1 MAGERSPA
9 VQWSRGAHAALR
21 SIMDNKATTAT
32 HAIDALAQA
41 PPPPRRIAAID
52 DPNRYWFARHS
63 KSIIFMIL
71 TLAVVGI
78 YEAFTLPI
86 AVFPTTNFPRII
98 VGVDNGVMPINQ
110 MEVTITR
117 PIEEAVNS
125 VPGLQEVYSIT
136 SRGSAEIDLNFDW
149 GVDMVLTLQRVQAAI
164 SRIQSTLPST
174 VQIDA
179 QRLDFASFPIL
190 GYSLTSDK
198 VSQTRLWEL
207 ATYELKPRLNRLNGV
222 ASVLVQGG
230 QQPEFQITPD
240 PARMLRAHVGVQD
253 ILDAVNHTNL
263 IDSPGLLSQNHQLY
277 LGLVTAQ
284 AQNPD
289 QLGDIVIKTNGDV
302 PVRIRDIGTVSPS
315 SAPVYTIVTANGKS
329 AVLLSINRQPNSN
342 TVEVA
347 NEVHQEIQDLLPS
360 LPSGVKLEVFYDQSN
375 IVEASIGSVR
385 DAIIIGLF
393 LAGIIIWLFLR
404 DFGTAIMT
412 GLVVPVTILVTFIVM
427 KIMGQSFNMMT
438 LGGLA
443 AAGGL
448 VIDDAIVVVENI
460 VLHRDGG
467 EGPLRATASALKEL
481 TIPLIGSTL
490 TPIVVFLPLIS
501 ITGVTGTFFRALAV
515 AMSVSLLTSLVLALS
530 WTTNLGTFLIRRGKH
545 GAEAEI
551 PATNG
556 ASESNGGSGGP
567 NELGGELGGEFGRS
581 DNGPRGAT
589 SGEEDGGDSAEM
601 LQIRR
606 MMAAEEASLRG
617 GWFERIINFYERWLR
632 RAFAHPLALG
642 GLCAILIVISY
653 FSYKALGTGLLPA
666 MDEGGFILDY
676 VTPPGSSL
684 QETNRMVSHMEQI
697 VRTLPEVES
706 TSRRTGLQLGL
717 AAVTEANTGDISVKL
732 KDKRSRS
739 VEEVIEDVRAKVTV
753 AEPAVD
759 VDFHQMLEDMIGDL
773 TGDPKPVMIRLYSDD
788 VDALTQWAPRVGDAI
803 GGIYINGK
811 KPIVDVDDGI
821 DSSMSG
827 PAVVF
832 TVDPVRAAKAGFTTD
847 QLTTVASA
855 IVDGEPATTPV
866 VINDR
871 PYTVRVRYPKADR
884 ASVEAMRNTVLV
896 NSNGGT
902 TTLGAVS
909 DVSELPGQIEVTRDN
924 LQRAVVVSARLEA
937 IDLKTGITAVQK
949 AVNDL
954 KLPPSIRVEYAGTY
968 KEQQKSFGELLTVL
982 LLAMVLVF
990 IVLLLEFRAFSAP
1003 VAILSSAVLSTS
1015 GVFFALLI
1023 TRTTFDVSSFMGLIM
1038 VIGIV
1043 AKNGILL
1050 LDANQKFRSV
1060 GFSAEEALVQAGRR
1074 RLRPIMMTAMAAVA
1088 GMLPLSLAIGSGSQ
1102 MLQPLA
1108 IAVIGGILISMI
1120 LSLVITPAMEFFM
1133 TRRSQEAVGT

>member
-1 MAGERSPA
+1 ME
-9 VQWSRGAHAALR
+9 
-21 SIMDNKATTAT
+21 NKTTT
-32 HAIDALAQA
+32 TIKTVSL
-41 PPPPRRIAAID
+41 PPPRRVAPSE

-78 YEAFTLPI
+78 YEALTLPI

-125 VPGLQEVYSIT
+125 VQGLQNVRSIT
-136 SRGSAEIDLNFDW
+136 SRGSAEIDLDFSWD
-149 GVDMVLTLQRVQAAI
+149 VDMVLTLQQVQSAI

-174 VQIDA
+174 AQIEA
-179 QRLDFASFPIL
+179 HRLDFSSFPIL
-190 GYSLTSDK
+190 GYSITSDK
-198 VSQTRLWEL
+198 VPQTQLWEL
-207 ATYELKPRLNRLNGV
+207 ATYDLKPRLNRLDGV

-240 PARMLRAHVGVQD
+240 PARMLRAHVALQD

-263 IDSPGLLSQNHQLY
+263 IDSPGLLSRNHQLF

-284 AQNPD
+284 AQSPD
-289 QLGDIVIKTNGDV
+289 QISDIVIKTNGDV
-302 PVRIRDIGTVSPS
+302 PVRVRDVGSVSPS
-315 SAPVYTIVTANGKS
+315 SAPAYTVVTANGKS
-329 AVLLSINRQPNSN
+329 AVLVSVNRQPNSN
-342 TVEVA
+342 TVQVA
-347 NEVHQEIQDLLPS
+347 NEVHQEIESITPS
-360 LPSGVKLEVFYDQSN
+360 LPAGVNLQIFYDQSN
-375 IVEASIGSVR
+375 IVTASIGSVR
-385 DAIIIGLF
+385 DAIVIGLF
-393 LAGIIIWLFLR
+393 LAGFIIWLFLQ
-404 DFGTAIMT
+404 DWGTAIMT
-412 GLVVPVTILVTFIVM
+412 GLVVPVTIMVTFIVM

-448 VIDDAIVVVENI
+448 VIDDAIVMVENI

-501 ITGVTGTFFRALAV
+501 ITGVTGTFFRALAI

-545 GAEAEI
+545 GTTPEINEANG
-551 PATNG
+551 TNG
-556 ASESNGGSGGP
+556 GAEEFANGV
-567 NELGGELGGEFGRS
+567 
-581 DNGPRGAT
+581 DGPRGAVRT
-589 SGEEDGGDSAEM
+589 AETAEETAEM
-601 LQIRR
+601 EQIRR

-617 GWFERIINFYERWLR
+617 GWFERIIQFYERWLR
-632 RAFAHPLALG
+632 RAFAHPVWLG

-653 FSYKALGTGLLPA
+653 FSYKALGSDLLPA

-732 KDKRSRS
+732 KDNRKRDID
-739 VEEVIEDVRAKVTV
+739 EILADVRGKVTA

-759 VDFHQMLEDMIGDL
+759 VDFHQVLEDMIGDL
-773 TGDPKPVMIRLYSDD
+773 TGAPQPIVIKLFSDD
-788 VDALTQWAPRVGDAI
+788 VEALKQWAPRVGDTLE
-803 GGIYINGK
+803 GIYIKNK
-811 KPIVDVDDGI
+811 KPIVDVDNGI
-821 DSSMSG
+821 DSSTSG
-827 PAVVF
+827 PAVIF
-832 TVDPVRAAKAGFTTD
+832 TVDPARSAKGGFTTD
-847 QLTTVASA
+847 QIATVTSA

-866 VINDR
+866 VVNDR
-871 PYTVRVRYPKADR
+871 PYVIRVRYPK
-884 ASVEAMRNTVLV
+884 EARSSLESMKNTLLV

-902 TTLGAVS
+902 ATLGAMA
-909 DVSELPGQIEVTRDN
+909 DISEAPGQLEVIRDN
-924 LQRAVVVSARLEA
+924 LQRDVAVTARLEGL
-937 IDLKTGITAVQK
+937 DLGTGVAAVQK

-954 KLPPSIRVEYAGTY
+954 KLPPSIRVEYGGTF
-968 KEQQKSFGELLTVL
+968 KEQQKSFQDLVTVL
-982 LLAMVLVF
+982 LLALVLVF
-990 IVLLLEFRAFSAP
+990 LVLLLEFRAFSAP
-1003 VAILSSAVLSTS
+1003 LAILSSAVLSTS

-1023 TRTTFDVSSFMGLIM
+1023 TRTTFNVSSFMGLIM

-1074 RLRPIMMTAMAAVA
+1074 RLRPIVMTAMAAVA
-1088 GMLPLSLAIGSGSQ
+1088 GMLPLSLAIGAGSQ

-1108 IAVIGGILISMI
+1108 IAVIGGILISMV

-1133 TRRSQEAVGT
+1133 TRKSEPVGGA

>member
-1 MAGERSPA
+1 ME
-9 VQWSRGAHAALR
+9 
-21 SIMDNKATTAT
+21 NKTTT
-32 HAIDALAQA
+32 TIKTVSL
-41 PPPPRRIAAID
+41 PPPRRIAPTD
-52 DPNRYWFARHS
+52 DPNRYWFSRHS

-71 TLAVVGI
+71 TLAVVGV

-125 VPGLQEVYSIT
+125 VPGLLNVRSVT
-136 SRGSAEIDLNFDW
+136 SRGSAEIDLDFDW
-149 GVDMVLTLQRVQAAI
+149 GGDMIVTLQQVDSAI
-164 SRIQSTLPST
+164 ARIQSTLPST
-174 VQIDA
+174 AQIEA
-179 QRLDFASFPIL
+179 HRLDFASFPIL
-190 GYSLTSDK
+190 GYSITSDK
-198 VSQTRLWEL
+198 VPQTQLWEM
-207 ATYELKPRLNRLNGV
+207 ATYDLKPRLNRLDGV

-230 QQPEFQITPD
+230 QQPEFQIIPD
-240 PARMLRAHVGVQD
+240 PARMLRAHVALQD

-263 IDSPGLLSQNHQLY
+263 IDSPGLLSRNHQLF

-284 AQNPD
+284 AQSPD
-289 QLGDIVIKTNGDV
+289 QLGDIVIKTTGDV

-315 SAPVYTIVTANGKS
+315 SAPAYTVVTANGKP
-329 AVLLSINRQPNSN
+329 AVLVSINRQPYSN
-342 TVEVA
+342 TVQVA
-347 NEVHQEIQDLLPS
+347 NEVHQEIQNIAPS
-360 LPSGVKLEVFYDQSN
+360 LPSGVDLRVFYDQSN
-375 IVEASIGSVR
+375 IVKESIGSVR

-393 LAGIIIWLFLR
+393 LSGLIIWLFLR
-404 DFGTAIMT
+404 DWGTAVMT
-412 GLVVPVTILVTFIVM
+412 GLVVPVTIMVTFIVM

-448 VIDDAIVVVENI
+448 VIDDAIVVVENV

-467 EGPLRATASALKEL
+467 EGPLQATASALKEL

-501 ITGVTGTFFRALAV
+501 ITGVTGTFFRALAI

-530 WTTNLGTFLIRRGKH
+530 WTTNLSTFLIRRGKH
-545 GAEAEI
+545 DAAPETTG
-551 PATNG
+551 TNG
-556 ASESNGGSGGP
+556 ANGGQ
-567 NELGGELGGEFGRS
+567 EEFGNGV
-581 DNGPRGAT
+581 DGPRAAGQGMEPAGA
-589 SGEEDGGDSAEM
+589 DSAEM
-601 LQIRR
+601 EQIRR

-617 GWFERIINFYERWLR
+617 GWFERIIQFYERWLR
-632 RAFAHPLALG
+632 RAFAHPFVLG

-653 FSYKALGTGLLPA
+653 FSFKALGGDLLPH

-684 QETNRMVSHMEQI
+684 QETSRMVSHMEQI
-697 VRTLPEVES
+697 VRSVPEVES

-732 KDKRSRS
+732 KDKRSRNIDD
-739 VEEVIEDVRAKVTV
+739 VIAEIRAKVTS

-759 VDFHQMLEDMIGDL
+759 VDFTQQLQDMIGDL

-788 VDALTQWAPRVGDAI
+788 VDALKQWAPRVGDTI
-803 GGIYINGK
+803 GGIYINQK
-811 KPIVDVDDGI
+811 KPVVDVDDGI
-821 DSSMSG
+821 DSSTSG

-847 QLTTVASA
+847 QLATVTSA

-866 VINDR
+866 VVNDR
-871 PYTVRVRYPKADR
+871 PYVVRVRYPKQSR
-884 ASVEAMRNTVLV
+884 SSLEAMKDTLLV

-902 TTLGAVS
+902 ATLSAMS
-909 DVSELPGQIEVTRDN
+909 DISEVPGQLEVTRDN
-924 LQRAVVVSARLEA
+924 LQRDLVVSARLEG
-937 IDLKTGITAVQK
+937 IDLKTGVAAVQK

-954 KLPPSIRVEYAGTY
+954 KLPPSIRVEYAGTF
-968 KEQQKSFGELLTVL
+968 KESNKANRDLLTVL
-982 LLAMVLVF
+982 LLALVLVF
-990 IVLLLEFRAFSAP
+990 LVLLFEFRAFSAP
-1003 VAILSSAVLSTS
+1003 LAILSSAVLSTS

-1023 TRTTFDVSSFMGLIM
+1023 TRTTFNVSSFMGLIM

-1060 GFSAEEALVQAGRR
+1060 GFSAEEAMVQAGRR
-1074 RLRPIMMTAMAAVA
+1074 RLRPIVMTAMAAVA
-1088 GMLPLSLAIGSGSQ
+1088 GMLPLSLAIGAGSQ

-1108 IAVIGGILISMI
+1108 IAVIGGILISMV

-1133 TRRSQEAVGT
+1133 TRKSQPMAEA